1 VRSNSRNDAQYV
13 NKLTFE
19 VQTRQ
24 ANVSGRPGCIG
35 LIEADAHLLHIAHD
49 HSKPGAFIDRDDI
62 ESDCELIDIT
72 KSDFMNESVPQS
84 RSVTVVVPMLN
95 EAASVDILF
104 CEVNAAFESLNG
116 WSYTLLIIDD
126 GSTDETWGRTS
137 TLVNDHPDRVRAI
150 RLRRNFGKSD
160 ALAIGFSHCDSE
172 VVITMDGDLQD
183 DPAEIPRLLSK
194 IDEGYDLVSGWKQH
208 RKDPLSKT
216 LPSRIFNFM
225 TSSLTKVQLRD
236 FNCGFKAYRAEVVQ
250 SLQLQGEMHRYIPVI
265 ASHMGFTVGEIPVNH
280 RPRTHGVSKF
290 GTERYIRGFLD
301 LLTVLATTRYLKRP
315 AHLFGGLGV
324 LIGLTGMAALLY
336 LAGIWLFDLGAIGNR
351 PLLFFGIL
359 CVLLSAQLITLGIIA
374 ELSLRRPPPQH
385 DRLQIKDSLG
395 ISIP

>member
-1 VRSNSRNDAQYV
+1 MD
-13 NKLTFE
+13 K
-19 VQTRQ
+19 
-24 ANVSGRPGCIG
+24 SG
-35 LIEADAHLLHIAHD
+35 
-49 HSKPGAFIDRDDI
+49 
-62 ESDCELIDIT
+62 CELNVCSKLET
-72 KSDFMNESVPQS
+72 KSVFMNEF
-84 RSVTVVVPMLN
+84 VTQPRTVTIVVPMLN
-95 EAASVDILF
+95 EESSVEALF
-104 CEVNAAFESLNG
+104 SELDATFRTLDA
-116 WSYTLLIIDD
+116 WSYTLLIVDD
-126 GSTDETWGRTS
+126 GSTDETWKRTS
-137 TLVNDHPDRVRAI
+137 ALVSAHPDRVRAI

-160 ALAIGFSHCDSE
+160 ALAIGFSHCDSH

-225 TSSLTKVQLRD
+225 TSRLTKVQLQD

-324 LIGLTGMAALLY
+324 LIGLTGMMALFY
-336 LAGIWLFDLGAIGNR
+336 LTAIWLFDLGAIGSR

-395 ISIP
+395 IPVH